1 MFTRLSCNPQ
11 WKATMIKP
19 MRAWLIMAA
28 LLSLSACTSY
38 APTPW
43 WTIRETAFK
52 DLKPGVTTREDVRKQ
67 VGVPLSE
74 MYFPRQEEDVW
85 EYRYLEGTT
94 VAMIAYVYFDS
105 KGVYK
110 HTFHMVVSRNR
121 R

>member
-1 MFTRLSCNPQ
+1 MNREE
-11 WKATMIKP
+11 WEATMIRP
-19 MRAWLIMAA
+19 MHFCSMMAA
-28 LLSLSACTSY
+28 VLSLAACTSY

-52 DLKPGVTTREDVRKQ
+52 DLKPGVTTGEEVRRQ

-85 EYRYLEGTT
+85 EYRYLEGET
-94 VAMIAYVYFDS
+94 VPMIAYVYFDS

-110 HTFHMVVSRNR
+110 HTFHMYVSRNR

>member
-1 MFTRLSCNPQ
+1 MFTRLPCNPQ
-11 WKATMIKP
+11 WEATILKP
-19 MRAWLIMAA
+19 MRAWLAMAA
-28 LLSLSACTSY
+28 LLSLAACTSY
-38 APTPW
+38 APTPF

-52 DLKPGVTTREDVRKQ
+52 GLTPGVTTKEDVRKQ

-94 VAMIAYVYFDS
+94 VVMIAYVYFDS

-110 HTFHMVVSRNR
+110 HTFHMYVSRNR